1 MPPYHISTQASSTGG
16 SFIVR
21 ESSHNRHRFTCARD
35 DLSHPYPS
43 AQDVYVRSNTY
54 NSLEEFSDLSLS
66 DFFIAHRRVARHK
79 LERLELNPFCAGLL
93 SQGVQSTFERREPY
107 NDILEAAMGYTGAC
121 GVAVMDEVAI
131 INERVDVTM
140 LQVDLVKD
148 EVETLKEQLR
158 NERELRQ
165 QLARSLADART
176 IANGLVGEVGRL
188 RDQVT
193 GMVMRSVRPVPLA
206 ERAQA
211 LTPFR
216 GRLVPIGE
224 PIGIVEDSEDGDSEV
239 EEVEGPTTTPDSM
252 EEVVDFGEEEER
264 QAEDARRRDELTSH
278 AEIECAR
285 VDPSP
290 EYVDPPLY
298 DD

>member
-1 MPPYHISTQASSTGG
+1 
-16 SFIVR
+16 
-21 ESSHNRHRFTCARD
+21 
-35 DLSHPYPS
+35 
-43 AQDVYVRSNTY
+43 
-54 NSLEEFSDLSLS
+54 
-66 DFFIAHRRVARHK
+66 
-79 LERLELNPFCAGLL
+79 
-93 SQGVQSTFERREPY
+93 
-107 NDILEAAMGYTGAC
+107 MGYAGAC
-121 GVAVMDEVAI
+121 GIVVMDEVAVV
-131 INERVDVTM
+131 NERVDVTM
-140 LQVDLVKD
+140 LQMDLVKD
-148 EVETLKEQLR
+148 EVEMLKEQLT
-158 NERELRQ
+158 NERELCQ

-176 IANGLVGEVGRL
+176 ITNGLVGEVRRL

-193 GMVMRSVRPVPLA
+193 GMVMRSVRLVPLA

-224 PIGIVEDSEDGDSEV
+224 PIGIVEDSEDGDLEV

-264 QAEDARRRDELTSH
+264 QAEDARRREEITFH
-278 AEIECAR
+278 AKIECAW
-285 VDPSP
+285 VDPLP